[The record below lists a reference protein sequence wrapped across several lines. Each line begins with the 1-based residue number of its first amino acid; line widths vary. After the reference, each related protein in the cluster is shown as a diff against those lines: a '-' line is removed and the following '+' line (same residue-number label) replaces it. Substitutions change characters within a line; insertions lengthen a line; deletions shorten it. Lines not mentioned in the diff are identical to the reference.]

1 MNNRK
6 HKIIHGFRRIFT
18 VQNAAL
24 LSALAAGAVML
35 CFMTALHGEEV
46 RIQQEIAAR
55 VVRFHVKANS
65 DTKEDQENK
74 LAVRDA
80 LLDEMDG
87 ILGKQKNQNTVCL
100 TLREHLKQLETCAR
114 EVLDERGCS
123 QEVKVTLGQSWFPQK
138 TYGEYTFPSGEYE
151 ALKVTIGSGGGHN
164 WWCMLYPSLCF
175 PDALH
180 PVPEEQS
187 ASELEGILSDEAY
200 DTILRHG
207 RLRFSF
213 FLAFFAHSG

>member
-6 HKIIHGFRRIFT
+6 HKIIDGFRRIFT

-35 CFMTALHGEEV
+35 CFMAVLHGEEV

-65 DTKEDQENK
+65 DTREDQENK

-80 LLDEMDG
+80 LLDEMNG
-87 ILGKQKNQNTVCL
+87 ILGKQENRNTVCL
-100 TLREHLKQLETCAR
+100 TLREHMEQLETCAR

-151 ALKVTIGSGGGHN
+151 ALKVTIGKGEGHN

-180 PVPEEQS
+180 PVPEERS
-187 ASELEGILSDEAY
+187 ASELKGILSDEAY

-207 RLRFSF
+207 KLRFSF